1 MKKGTKDDIDD
12 FFREFSSRSNDPEI
26 RRIFE
31 EDKVLHIED
40 RLYDKV
46 IVYMGDKATER
57 NGKKEDLL
65 EIAVLSY
72 LIWSKKWSSDIDSE

>member
-1 MKKGTKDDIDD
+1 MEKGTLDPKKNMDE
-12 FFREFSSRSNDPEI
+12 FFKEMGNKLEDPEI
-26 RRIFE
+26 RRIYN

-57 NGKKEDLL
+57 NGKKEDLVD
-65 EIAVLSY
+65 IATLSY
-72 LIWSKKWSSDIDSE
+72 LIWSEK